1 MAAMPSPAEIGE
13 AESAPPQQSTPPPTR
28 RFVSRSVAP
37 PARQPEPAPVQ
48 REEPAPVQQPDPLPA
63 DPRPE
68 PSGRPP
74 VPWFNHALR
83 GVCALYLAVIVIAVI
98 AYKTVFIEMVVADPY
113 FGLYSV
119 VVCGFIL
126 SRFLFSLF
134 YRPAPDPSEP
144 LEPTIAIVMP
154 AFNEEEAVAHSI
166 RSLLA
171 VDYPREKI
179 EIVVVNDGSTDGTQR
194 EIFSV
199 ALDNRAV
206 RVITFPE
213 NRGKRAAMAAGIRS
227 TSAEVI
233 AFVDSDSSLARDA
246 LRRIVRGFADPRV
259 GAIAGHAEVDNARE
273 TWITRMQAVR
283 YFVAFRVCKAAESI
297 FGAVTCC
304 SGCFSAYRRSAIAPV
319 LDRWEGQRFLGRP
332 ATYGDDRSLTN
343 FVLRNWRVTYDET
356 ARSVTIVPAHFRLFL
371 RQQLRWK
378 RSWTRESLIIGRFIW
393 RKNPLAS
400 LWAYLGII
408 LPLLAPIVAVRAIV
422 WLPLGGSGAPF
433 IYLIGIYAMALVYGL
448 YYGLKHG
455 RYDTLWVFGVMFVFF
470 YIAFLLW
477 QTYYAILTSRNSS
490 WGTRTAEATR

>member
-1 MAAMPSPAEIGE
+1 MPATVPVEGIGE
-13 AESAPPQQSTPPPTR
+13 ADSVPPPR
-28 RFVSRSVAP
+28 QSVP
-37 PARQPEPAPVQ
+37 P
-48 REEPAPVQQPDPLPA
+48 
-63 DPRPE
+63 
-68 PSGRPP
+68 PSGRFVRQSKSPPTKRKARAAKTPGPPAASQRRP

-83 GVCALYLAVIVIAVI
+83 AVCALYLALIVIAVI
-98 AYKTVFIEMVVADPY
+98 AYKTVFIEMVVEDPY
-113 FGLYSV
+113 FGAYSV
-119 VVCGFIL
+119 VVCVFIL

-134 YRPAPDPSEP
+134 YKPAPEP
-144 LEPTIAIVMP
+144 AEPMEPTIAIVMP
-154 AFNEEEAVAHSI
+154 AFNEEDAVASSI
-166 RSLLA
+166 RSLLS
-171 VDYPREKI
+171 VDYPMQKL
-179 EIVVVNDGSTDGTQR
+179 EIVVVNDGSTDNTLR
-194 EIFSV
+194 EIHSV
-199 ALDNRAV
+199 ADGHDSV
-206 RVITFPE
+206 RVIDFPE
-213 NRGKRAAMAAGIRS
+213 NRGKRAAMAAGIRA
-227 TSAEVI
+227 TEAEVVT
-233 AFVDSDSSLARDA
+233 FVDSDSALERDA

-259 GAIAGHAEVDNARE
+259 GAIAGHADVLNSRE

-304 SGCFSAYRRSAIAPV
+304 SGCFSAYRRAAIAPV
-319 LDRWEGQRFLGRP
+319 LERWENQRFLGRP

-343 FVLRNWRVTYDET
+343 FVLRSWKVKYDET

-393 RKNPLAS
+393 RRSLLAS
-400 LWAYLGII
+400 PWAYLGIV

-422 WLPLGGSGAPF
+422 WLPLVGGSGAPF

-490 WGTRTAEATR
+490 WGTRAAEATR